1 MAESER
7 KPKRKSRIYILH
19 GGLPT
24 SRRIDGELEASAMDG
39 TDSEHWYSAS
49 SKKEK
54 KERARAEACS
64 TTGSSEH
71 ITMITENIST

>member
-7 KPKRKSRIYILH
+7 KPKRKSRIYKLH

-39 TDSEHWYSAS
+39 KDSEQYSAS